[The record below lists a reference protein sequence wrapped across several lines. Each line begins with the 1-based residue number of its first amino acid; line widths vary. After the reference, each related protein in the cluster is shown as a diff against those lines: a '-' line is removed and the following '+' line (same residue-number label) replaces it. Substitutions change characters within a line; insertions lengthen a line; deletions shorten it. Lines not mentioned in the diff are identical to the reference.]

1 MFDTPAPAP
10 ADGPLR
16 VEVEAQPAHQALV
29 ARATASLLTLPVIK
43 RDFPGADLWLIAYDI
58 FDKPSPSG
66 SPSGEHGDA
75 HPPFVGTVQDME
87 SGRVLE
93 VRGLLDEPDTY
104 ALEYTARQPP
114 PTDDEFA
121 WAVAEVG
128 PAEGTEVYRPL
139 PPLGNIEHP
148 DGTVDRVIVV
158 GLRAPDGGHRL
169 IGVRSSDGEVFEPP
183 PGVTVPAG
191 PEHGVPRGPAMPP
204 AQPLPSAG
212 ARALPQVTG
221 DQQARVRVLR
231 GDALLW
237 DLVVVRPS
245 ASSGANGSG
254 VELRTVDYLGKRV
267 LNRGHLPVLNVEF
280 ADGGVQ
286 RLWQNAE
293 AGFEAAGD
301 DPVPGF
307 RLCSEP
313 PRTILAADSE
323 SGGFLGVALWLDGD
337 DLVVVSQV
345 EAGWHRYVSEWRLG
359 ADGSIRPRLGFGA
372 VQNPSTG
379 RPHVHHAYW
388 RLDFDIPDA
397 LNNAVQEHN
406 DPPMTGFGRL
416 QTIRYETRRPRSAAH
431 GRFWQVRD
439 DRFGRAYVVVPG
451 ADDGEA
457 GAFGAGDLW
466 VLRYS
471 ELEIDDGEGITS
483 DPLRARAQ
491 IDRFLNGDP
500 VHREDVVL
508 WYAAHSDAGAP
519 VGPDLN
525 PRFWRP
531 ERDPQAEP
539 YEPLDLSRDR

>member
-1 MFDTPAPAP
+1 MSDTPEPSP

-29 ARATASLLTLPVIK
+29 ARATASLLTLPVVK

-58 FDKPSPSG
+58 FAKPRSG
-66 SPSGEHGDA
+66 GDPDA
-75 HPPFVGTVQDME
+75 HPPFVGTVQDMA

-93 VRGLLDEPDTY
+93 VRGLLDQPDTY
-104 ALEYTARQPP
+104 ALDYTARQPP

-121 WAVAEVG
+121 WAVAEIQPDEAV
-128 PAEGTEVYRPL
+128 EVYRPL
-139 PPLGNIEHP
+139 PPLANIEYP

-158 GLRAPDGGHRL
+158 GLRVPGGGHRL
-169 IGVRSSDGEVFEPP
+169 VGVRSSDGEVFEPP
-183 PGVTVPAG
+183 PGVVVPSG
-191 PEHGVPRGPAMPP
+191 PEHGVPRGSVPTPA
-204 AQPLPSAG
+204 A
-212 ARALPQVTG
+212 G
-221 DQQARVRVLR
+221 DQQARVRVSR
-231 GDALLW
+231 GEAALW

-254 VELRTVDYLGKRV
+254 VELRDVDFLGRRV
-267 LNRGHLPVLNVEF
+267 LNRGHLPILNVEF
-280 ADGGVQ
+280 DDGGVQ
-286 RLWQNAE
+286 RLWQNGE
-293 AGFEAAGD
+293 ACFEATGD

-313 PRTILAADSE
+313 PRTILAAGAE
-323 SGGFLGVALWLDGD
+323 SGGFRGVALWLDGE
-337 DLVVVSQV
+337 DLLVVSQV
-345 EAGWHRYVSEWRLG
+345 EAGWHRYVSEWRLS
-359 ADGSIRPRLGFGA
+359 ADGRIRPRLGFGA

-388 RLDFDIPDA
+388 RLDFDVPDA
-397 LNNAVQEHN
+397 FNNAVQEHN

-431 GRFWQVRD
+431 GRHWQVRD
-439 DRFGRAYVVVPG
+439 DRFGRAYVVLPG
-451 ADDGEA
+451 VDDGEV
-457 GAFGAGDLW
+457 GDPGDFGAGDVW

-471 ELEIDDGEGITS
+471 ELEIDDGEGITT
-483 DPLRARAQ
+483 DPVRARAQ
-491 IDRFLNGDP
+491 VDRFLNGDP

-508 WYAAHSDAGAP
+508 WYAAHSRDGAP

-531 ERDPQAEP
+531 EADPQAEP
-539 YEPLDLSRDR
+539 YEPLDLSRDQ